1 MTSGRP
7 GGISALSAFFLF
19 GTLMSLI
26 AGVAL
31 LFPAGFVEPMW
42 RLNPRARELGRLGP
56 WGIVLML
63 SVSVACA
70 LSASGLWRGAAW
82 GHRLAT
88 AVLVVN
94 LLGDAISAL
103 SGVEPSAAIGIP
115 IGAALVAYLWSA
127 RVREFFAQ
135 DKVLA
140 HERRRTTG

>member
-1 MTSGRP
+1 MTGFRP
-7 GGISALSAFFLF
+7 GGVSALSAFFTF

-26 AGVAL
+26 SGLAL
-31 LFPAGFVEPMW
+31 SFPGSFLEPIW
-42 RLNPRARELGRLGP
+42 RLNPRARDGLSRLGP
-56 WGIVLML
+56 WGIVLMF
-63 SVSVACA
+63 SVSVGCA

-82 GHRLAT
+82 EHGLAT

-103 SGVEPSAAIGIP
+103 SGTEPRAAIGIP

-135 DKVLA
+135 HKALLSNRE
-140 HERRRTTG
+140 HG